1 MGMNRSQIA
10 MVVTLPWLAAGVVLL
25 IMTRIEAETQEAKLG
40 LFGSAA
46 ICFSIGCLART
57 SLGLH
62 DLMQASQAT
71 AAPGMAARSR
81 AVPPPAGADASP
93 GEPSLPG
100 PDNRSS

>member
-1 MGMNRSQIA
+1 MTRSQLG

-25 IMTRIEAETQEAKLG
+25 AMTRLEGETREAQLG

-62 DLMQASQAT
+62 DLIQASPTKDEAP
-71 AAPGMAARSR
+71 APGPRQ
-81 AVPPPAGADASP
+81 P
-93 GEPSLPG
+93 
-100 PDNRSS
+100 

>member
-1 MGMNRSQIA
+1 MAMTRSQIA

-25 IMTRIEAETQEAKLG
+25 AMTRIEGQTQEAKLG

-62 DLMQASQAT
+62 DLMQASQARNSQ
-71 AAPGMAARSR
+71 APASL
-81 AVPPPAGADASP
+81 PPPGATAPPEKPLPPP
-93 GEPSLPG
+93 GTRTS
-100 PDNRSS
+100 

>member
-1 MGMNRSQIA
+1 MAMSRSQLA

-25 IMTRIEAETQEAKLG
+25 AMTRIEAESQEVKLG

-62 DLMQASQAT
+62 DLMLASQARA
-71 AAPGMAARSR
+71 AAPEPPAP
-81 AVPPPAGADASP
+81 PPPAPPAGTDPA
-93 GEPSLPG
+93 
-100 PDNRSS
+100 

>member
-1 MGMNRSQIA
+1 MAMSRSQLA

-25 IMTRIEAETQEAKLG
+25 AMTRIEAESQEVKLG

-62 DLMQASQAT
+62 DLMLASQARA
-71 AAPGMAARSR
+71 AAPEPPAPQPPS
-81 AVPPPAGADASP
+81 PPAGTDPA
-93 GEPSLPG
+93 
-100 PDNRSS
+100 

>member
-1 MGMNRSQIA
+1 

-25 IMTRIEAETQEAKLG
+25 AMTRIEAESQEVKLG

-62 DLMQASQAT
+62 DLMLASQARA
-71 AAPGMAARSR
+71 AAPEPPAPRPPS
-81 AVPPPAGADASP
+81 PPAGTDPA
-93 GEPSLPG
+93 
-100 PDNRSS
+100 

>member
-1 MGMNRSQIA
+1 MAMSRSQLA

-25 IMTRIEAETQEAKLG
+25 AMTRIEAESQEVKLG

-62 DLMQASQAT
+62 DLMLASQARA
-71 AAPGMAARSR
+71 AAPEPPAS
-81 AVPPPAGADASP
+81 PPPSPPAGT
-93 GEPSLPG
+93 G
-100 PDNRSS
+100 PA

>member
-1 MGMNRSQIA
+1 MAMSRSQLA

-25 IMTRIEAETQEAKLG
+25 AMTRIESESQEVKLG

-62 DLMQASQAT
+62 DLMLASQARA
-71 AAPGMAARSR
+71 AAPEPTAPPPPS
-81 AVPPPAGADASP
+81 PPAGTDPA
-93 GEPSLPG
+93 
-100 PDNRSS
+100 

>member
-1 MGMNRSQIA
+1 MAMSRSQLA

-25 IMTRIEAETQEAKLG
+25 AMTRIEAESQEVKLG

-62 DLMQASQAT
+62 DLMLASQARA
-71 AAPGMAARSR
+71 AAPEPPAPRPPS
-81 AVPPPAGADASP
+81 PPAGTDPA
-93 GEPSLPG
+93 
-100 PDNRSS
+100 

>member
-1 MGMNRSQIA
+1 MAMTRSQLG

-25 IMTRIEAETQEAKLG
+25 AMTRLEGETREAQLG

-62 DLMQASQAT
+62 DLMKAPPAQDAT
-71 AAPGMAARSR
+71 PAPGPRQ
-81 AVPPPAGADASP
+81 P
-93 GEPSLPG
+93 
-100 PDNRSS
+100 

>member
-1 MGMNRSQIA
+1 MAMSRPQLA

-25 IMTRIEAETQEAKLG
+25 AMTRIEAESQEVKLG

-62 DLMQASQAT
+62 DLMLASQARA
-71 AAPGMAARSR
+71 AAPEPPAPQPPA
-81 AVPPPAGADASP
+81 PPAGTDPA
-93 GEPSLPG
+93 
-100 PDNRSS
+100 